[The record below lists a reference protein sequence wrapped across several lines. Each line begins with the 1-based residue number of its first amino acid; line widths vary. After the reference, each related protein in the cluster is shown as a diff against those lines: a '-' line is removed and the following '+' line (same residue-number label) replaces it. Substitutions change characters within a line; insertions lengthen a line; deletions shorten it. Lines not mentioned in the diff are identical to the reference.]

1 MEWAVA
7 ANLGGTA
14 IFRPLDFSG
23 GVFCVWR
30 VLCDY
35 GLRDPKA
42 YYLSAENKHRLSN
55 AVM

>member
-42 YYLSAENKHRLSN
+42 YYLRAENKHRLSN